1 MVMLAYIFG
10 PLLFGWYGIFLGPM
24 LLVLL
29 VHFTALVLPEL
40 LAGTEILPETVGESI
55 ITGRPLD
62 RSEGEVEGP
71 EENEGGSDAGD
82 ATG

>member
-29 VHFTALVLPEL
+29 VHFVALVLPEL
-40 LAGTEILPETVGESI
+40 LAGAPIEPQAIADPMAPKETSEES
-55 ITGRPLD
+55 
-62 RSEGEVEGP
+62 E
-71 EENEGGSDAGD
+71 
-82 ATG
+82 